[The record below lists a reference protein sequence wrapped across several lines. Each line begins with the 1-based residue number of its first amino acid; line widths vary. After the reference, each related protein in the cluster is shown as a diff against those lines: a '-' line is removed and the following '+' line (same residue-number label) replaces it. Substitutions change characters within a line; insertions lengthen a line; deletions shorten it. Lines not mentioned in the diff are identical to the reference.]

1 MSITMT
7 RFSIVLSI
15 VLIVSFVAVPYGNA
29 DETAEHYLFAALE
42 CDPRLPDYV
51 EKATTNHPTLGFV
64 NPIAAEHTAFLKEG
78 NIPHALSHF
87 EKATSAKDCNWE
99 RYVGFSWSEGD
110 LKNRLHQLARVAL
123 FRARTNYDKGRW
135 EDGNRDVERVRIMA
149 RHMTSQARPHEH
161 QCFMVENMAVFT
173 ASFAARSYSTFE
185 GPEYE
190 IIASPGISG
199 RVHAGAACRSRFMV
213 GGLAL
218 SQLLGLAEP

>member
-64 NPIAAEHTAFLKEG
+64 NPIAAEHTAILKEG

-213 GGLAL
+213 GG
-218 SQLLGLAEP
+218 P